1 MKRLTKKLVSVFL
14 LATFAL
20 SPLAALNV
28 SAANDTIKHT
38 AGAVNVSDFVSQYAG
53 SSEYTGY
60 GVGVYSDINS
70 DGQLTL
76 DEKLGDSAPVK
87 TGCYL
92 YAINNDDNTV
102 TIKKQIAI
110 VGDVNCDGAIN
121 SDDAKGILAHLKG
134 TALSGISLEAADC
147 NNDGRADINDLLMV
161 SKLGVMSYPTG
172 YSVSATA
179 NATEYEEDGVVQY
192 KIDVA
197 PQGGHSVA
205 YVEFTV
211 SYDKS
216 VLEFVGGGKGI
227 GAGWNTW
234 DVDVP
239 VDTDGKI
246 LIKAQTSGFAGS
258 SSSAPVLNLQF
269 NAKSVTK
276 DTKTKVSVSGC
287 IGVDTNAKYVVAANS
302 ESAQV
307 TIKAPVAAGPSL
319 TTPTVSASDSSSIS
333 INIAAGHE
341 YAIATTSTNPA
352 LTWKTP
358 TAGHTAY
365 KFDGLQSSKTYYIYY
380 RVAGTQTSTTY
391 LLAQTTA
398 PVVVGLPGPKV
409 EESTKSSL
417 KFDMS
422 DFVDI
427 YISLNSAK
435 PTHLSKW
442 LSVLNSTSGSNY
454 NVGSAQNVT
463 YCTYSIDHNSI
474 VTFSELVTGRYYVY
488 GRDTEG
494 NISNVT
500 ICSPVPD
507 FTFGEEVKVNSD
519 YSVSAKWGLIYQYSI
534 DGVNWKS
541 IYSGDDYLDSARTIK
556 ISHKTANEP
565 NVTITGLKI
574 GSEYTLYVR
583 VVDGSYPISEN
594 CEVKFTLNNSTLRPN
609 APVSY
614 SKTETSLTFVYEKGV
629 LYSIGSTQY
638 WTLDWSSRGYYP
650 VKTFPAELGS
660 IQYYFDSDTNPSL
673 ITFTGLTQYTTYNVY
688 ARYATDSVDSLNF
701 ALVTAQTK
709 MCWPHLTNADGVCT
723 VCGYKSTS
731 GGTGTGSTTTCKHT
745 ATTEKV
751 VSASTCTTAGY
762 KIVECNSCKAEISRT
777 SLPLAQHTTS
787 TRTVASTCTTQ
798 GYTETYCTVCGY
810 VANKTLS
817 PLAAHAYTNVVVPA
831 TCSSKGYNGLKCSVC
846 NQLEIVANFD
856 MIPHTPASEWITVI
870 EPTVETSGVKELR
883 CTVCQAVVETGVIE
897 KLVNKVT
904 NPNGTVTYIV
914 NTTGTYAVL
923 TDAANSAASENGGVR
938 VVYAN
943 GITVELDR
951 IMSAAFMY
959 DNATL
964 AVVEVKSAA
973 EATGN
978 ITAAGFN
985 TSVNKIYEITAS
997 NAMFVGTGSA
1007 TVEIPYENV
1016 TGLTVSAYYV
1026 DAQGNKTK
1034 VPAAYDSAK
1043 KTVTLTLDHFSTY
1056 VISEEVEVAKP
1067 SGNGMGATI
1076 AIVAIVAVVVVTGV
1090 TLGYIVYTS
1099 KNSKRRK
1106 FKF

>member
-20 SPLAALNV
+20 SPLAAFNV
-28 SAANDTIKHT
+28 NAASDTIKHT
-38 AGAVNVSDFVSQYAG
+38 QGAINVSDFLSQYSG

-60 GVGVYSDINS
+60 GVGVYSDSNS

-92 YAINNDDNTV
+92 YAVKNDDNAV

-121 SDDAKGILAHLKG
+121 SDDAKALLAHLKG
-134 TALSGISLEAADC
+134 TALTGIALDASDC
-147 NNDGRADINDLLMV
+147 NNDGKTDIGDLLMI
-161 SKLGVMSYPTG
+161 SKIGVMSYPTG

-179 NATEYEEDGVVQY
+179 NATEYEEGGVVQY

-197 PQGGHSVA
+197 PQGSHTVA
-205 YVEFTV
+205 YVEFIVT
-211 SYDKS
+211 YDKN
-216 VLEFVGGGKGI
+216 VLEFIGGGKGI

-239 VDTDGKI
+239 VDTEGRI
-246 LIKAQTSGFAGS
+246 LIKAQTGGFAGTS
-258 SSSAPVLNLQF
+258 STAPVLNLQF
-269 NAKSVTK
+269 TAKSVTT
-276 DTKTKVSVSGC
+276 DTQTKLSVSGC
-287 IGVDTNAKYVVAANS
+287 IGVDTNAKYVVAAS
-302 ESAQV
+302 AESTQV
-307 TIKAPVAAGPSL
+307 TIKAPVAAGPTL
-319 TTPTVSASDSSSIS
+319 TTPTVKTSDSSSIT
-333 INIAAGHE
+333 INVAAGHE
-341 YAIATTSTNPA
+341 YAIATTATNPA

-358 TAGHTAY
+358 TAGTTAY

-380 RVAGTQTSTTY
+380 RVAGTSAANTY
-391 LLAQTTA
+391 IMATTTA
-398 PVVVGLPGPKV
+398 SVVVGLPGPV
-409 EESTKSSL
+409 VDDSTKTSL
-417 KFDMS
+417 RFDMS
-422 DFVDI
+422 EYVDI

-442 LSVLNSTSGSNY
+442 LSVLHSTSGSNY

-463 YCTYSIDHNSI
+463 YCTYSVDHNSI
-474 VTFSELVTGRYYVY
+474 VTFSDLVMGRYYVY

-500 ICSPVPD
+500 ICAPVPD
-507 FTFGEEVKVNSD
+507 FTFGDEVKVNSD

-541 IYSGDDYLDSARTIK
+541 VYSGDDYLDSARTIK
-556 ISHKTANEP
+556 ISHKTANDA
-565 NVTITGLKI
+565 NVTITGLKV
-574 GSEYTLYVR
+574 GSQYTLYVR
-583 VVDGSYPISEN
+583 VVDGSVPISEN
-594 CEVKFTLNNSTLRPN
+594 CEVKFTLDNSTLRPN

-629 LYSIGSTQY
+629 LYSVGSTQY
-638 WTLDWSSRGYYP
+638 WTIDWSSRGYYP
-650 VKTFPAELGS
+650 VKNFPAELGS
-660 IQYYFDSDTNPSL
+660 IKYYFDSDTNPSL
-673 ITFTGLTQYTTYNVY
+673 ITFTGLSQYTTYNIY
-688 ARYATDSVDSLNF
+688 ARYASDSVDSLNF

-709 MCWPHLTNADGVCT
+709 MCWPHLTNDSGVCT

-731 GGTGTGSTTTCKHT
+731 GGTSGGTTTCKHT
-745 ATTEKV
+745 STTEKV
-751 VSASTCTTAGY
+751 GMASTCTTAGY
-762 KIVECNSCKAEISRT
+762 KIVECNSCKAEVSRT
-777 SLPLAQHTTS
+777 PLPLAQHTLS

-810 VANKTLS
+810 VSSKTLS
-817 PLAAHAYTNVVVPA
+817 PLSAHAYTNVVVPA
-831 TCSSKGYNGLKCSVC
+831 TCLSKGYNGLKCSVC
-846 NQLEIVANFD
+846 GQLEIVANFET
-856 MIPHTPASEWITVI
+856 IPHTPASEWITVI

-883 CTVCQAVVETGVIE
+883 CTVCQTVVETGVIE

-914 NTTGTYAVL
+914 NSEENYAVL
-923 TDAANSAASENGGVR
+923 TDAANSAASENGGVK
-938 VVYAN
+938 VVYAS
-943 GITVELDR
+943 GISVELDR
-951 IMSAAFMY
+951 VMSAAFMY

-973 EATGN
+973 EASGN

-985 TSVNKIYEITAS
+985 TNVNKVYEITAS

-1076 AIVAIVAVVVVTGV
+1076 AIIAIAAVVLVTGV

-1099 KNSKRRK
+1099 KNSKVRK